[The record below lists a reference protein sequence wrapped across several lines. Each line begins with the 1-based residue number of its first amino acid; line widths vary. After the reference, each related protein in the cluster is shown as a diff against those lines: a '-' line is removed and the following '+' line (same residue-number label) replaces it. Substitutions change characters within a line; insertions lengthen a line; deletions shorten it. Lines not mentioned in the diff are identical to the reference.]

1 MKMDGSIAPE
11 ASLQL
16 PISSARAVKRLG
28 CFIFYALLVLIALA
42 AIPYG
47 TVQPW
52 WQALFEC
59 AVFGLAGLWII
70 EGYLSGSWQLDAY
83 RLLWPLVALVV
94 FALLQTVPL
103 HGAGDVALGAGGVVW
118 HALSADPQGTRRWA
132 SKVMALVLTGAML
145 LRYTDS
151 ERRQRTLAYLVI
163 GVAVASAVFGL
174 LRQMTQ
180 HNVGFVLPHLKPGF
194 GYAQFVNKNH
204 FPFLV
209 EMALGLLLG
218 LMLSETGRRERLPAY
233 LGLILLLCGALVLS
247 RSRGGLLSLLCQLIF
262 TALLFSS
269 VRSNGSSKSFALRW
283 AKLMAGSLM
292 VRALLIICLIVV
304 VCVGIV
310 WVGGDPLVGNLEAMQ
325 AEVGAPAKGIR
336 WAVRRKEIWPATTA
350 LIKEHPV
357 AGVGF
362 GGYWMAIPQYHD
374 GSGEKTPQEAHN
386 DYLEFLASGGLIGLA
401 LGAWFIYELI
411 QRLRQRRLRSNDSSG
426 RALRLGALVGLSG
439 VAVHSLVDFGLHITI
454 NAVVFMTL
462 LVIATQNV
470 STKTTNSSVAA

>member
-118 HALSADPQGTRRWA
+118 HALSTDPQGTRRWA

-204 FPFLV
+204 F
-209 EMALGLLLG
+209 
-218 LMLSETGRRERLPAY
+218 
-233 LGLILLLCGALVLS
+233 
-247 RSRGGLLSLLCQLIF
+247 
-262 TALLFSS
+262 
-269 VRSNGSSKSFALRW
+269 
-283 AKLMAGSLM
+283 
-292 VRALLIICLIVV
+292 
-304 VCVGIV
+304 
-310 WVGGDPLVGNLEAMQ
+310 
-325 AEVGAPAKGIR
+325 
-336 WAVRRKEIWPATTA
+336 
-350 LIKEHPV
+350 
-357 AGVGF
+357 
-362 GGYWMAIPQYHD
+362 
-374 GSGEKTPQEAHN
+374 
-386 DYLEFLASGGLIGLA
+386 
-401 LGAWFIYELI
+401 
-411 QRLRQRRLRSNDSSG
+411 
-426 RALRLGALVGLSG
+426 
-439 VAVHSLVDFGLHITI
+439 
-454 NAVVFMTL
+454 
-462 LVIATQNV
+462 
-470 STKTTNSSVAA
+470 